1 MSFGDVPGLGNV
13 RQENI
18 KQEGV
23 RRELGKCPYGMR
35 MVEQVSIAIFLV
47 KEVSLVKMSVWDVS
61 GTYMK
66 NIYSC

>member
-1 MSFGDVPGLGNV
+1 MSFGDVSGLGNV

-18 KQEGV
+18 KQESV
-23 RRELGKCPYGMR
+23 RRGLGKCPYGMR

-47 KEVSLVKMSVWDVS
+47 KEVSVGKMSVWDVS

-66 NIYSC
+66 NTYSC